1 MNEFEPGAALTE
13 LGLARGLGCSQG
25 TVREALYRL
34 QEDGLVTR
42 SGHRGTR
49 VTRLAAEEAL
59 EILALRRRIE
69 VRGALRAAGGV
80 TDEALLRLA
89 DVMEQMEQ
97 AADQEDDYALMEL
110 DMIFHLTIF
119 RLAGL
124 EALEQIL
131 TRCTLHT
138 HRSKVWAP
146 GHRRPLIETARR
158 HAVLVDRLAARDG
171 EGLARALGE
180 HIDTIVSPQAGKHS

>member
-1 MNEFEPGAALTE
+1 MGENHWREGNRDVAEETVEPGA
-13 LGLARGLGCSQG
+13 
-25 TVREALYRL
+25 
-34 QEDGLVTR
+34 
-42 SGHRGTR
+42 SGP
-49 VTRLAAEEAL
+49 LL
-59 EILALRRRIE
+59 PALRP
-69 VRGALRAAGGV
+69 VRAGSGF
-80 TDEALLRLA
+80 E
-89 DVMEQMEQ
+89 
-97 AADQEDDYALMEL
+97 
-110 DMIFHLTIF
+110 
-119 RLAGL
+119 